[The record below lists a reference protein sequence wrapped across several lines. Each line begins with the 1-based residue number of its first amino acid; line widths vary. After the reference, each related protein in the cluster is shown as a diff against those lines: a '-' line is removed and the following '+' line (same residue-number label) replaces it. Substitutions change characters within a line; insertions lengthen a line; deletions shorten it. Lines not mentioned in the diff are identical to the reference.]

1 MRLKFIVMAAAG
13 LLLAACGSAPEEMVE
28 LTSEGASAA
37 APTPPAS
44 PQIAALPAP
53 APPPVA
59 TGPAPGS
66 AEEFMIDVGDRVFF
80 DTDKSDLQANAR
92 KTLERQAAWLQ
103 NNPNY
108 SITVEGHCDERG
120 TREYNLALGDRRAAA
135 VKNYLVALGV
145 DPNRV
150 ATISYGKERPEALGS
165 NAAAWSQNRRGVS
178 IVNGG

>member
-1 MRLKFIVMAAAG
+1 MRVKFIVMAAAG
-13 LLLAACGSAPEEMVE
+13 LLLAACGSAPEEIME

-53 APPPVA
+53 TPPVA

-66 AEEFMIDVGDRVFF
+66 PEEFVIDVGDRVFF
-80 DTDKSDLQANAR
+80 DTDKSDLPATAR

-103 NNPNY
+103 KYPNY
-108 SITVEGHCDERG
+108 TISVEGHCDERG
-120 TREYNLALGDRRAAA
+120 TREYNLALGDRRATA

-145 DPNRV
+145 DPNRI

-165 NAAAWSQNRRGVS
+165 NEAAWSQNRRGVS
-178 IVNGG
+178 IIGG

>member
-1 MRLKFIVMAAAG
+1 MRVKFIVIAAVG
-13 LLLAACGSAPEEMVE
+13 LLLAACGSAPEEIME
-28 LTSEGASAA
+28 LTSEGESAA

-53 APPPVA
+53 TPPVA

-66 AEEFMIDVGDRVFF
+66 AEEFVIDVGDRVFF
-80 DTDKSDLQANAR
+80 DTDKSDLQATAR

-103 NNPNY
+103 KYPNY
-108 SITVEGHCDERG
+108 TISVEGHCDERG
-120 TREYNLALGDRRAAA
+120 TREYNLALGERRATA

-145 DPNRV
+145 DPNRI

-165 NAAAWSQNRRGVS
+165 NDAAWSQNRRGVS
-178 IVNGG
+178 IIGG

>member
-1 MRLKFIVMAAAG
+1 MRLKFIVLAAAG
-13 LLLAACGSAPEEMVE
+13 LLLAACGSAPEEIVE

-53 APPPVA
+53 TPPVA

-66 AEEFMIDVGDRVFF
+66 AEEFVIDVGDRVFF

>member
-1 MRLKFIVMAAAG
+1 MRVKFIVMAAAG
-13 LLLAACGSAPEEMVE
+13 LLLAACGSAPEEIVE

-53 APPPVA
+53 TPPVA

-66 AEEFMIDVGDRVFF
+66 AEEFVIDVGDRVFF
-80 DTDKSDLQANAR
+80 DTDKSDLQATAR
-92 KTLERQAAWLQ
+92 NTLERQAAWLQ
-103 NNPNY
+103 KNPNY
-108 SITVEGHCDERG
+108 TISVEGHCDERG
-120 TREYNLALGDRRAAA
+120 TREYNLALGERRATA

-145 DPNRV
+145 DPNRI

-165 NAAAWSQNRRGVS
+165 NEAAWSQNRRGVS
-178 IVNGG
+178 VIRG

>member
-1 MRLKFIVMAAAG
+1 MRVKFIVMAAAG
-13 LLLAACGSAPEEMVE
+13 LLLAACGSAPEEIVE

-37 APTPPAS
+37 APPAS

-53 APPPVA
+53 TPPVA

-66 AEEFMIDVGDRVFF
+66 AEEFVIDVGDRVFF
-80 DTDKSDLQANAR
+80 DTDKSDLQATAR

-103 NNPNY
+103 KYPNY
-108 SITVEGHCDERG
+108 TISVEGHCDERG
-120 TREYNLALGDRRAAA
+120 TREYNLALGDRRASA

-165 NAAAWSQNRRGVS
+165 NEAAWSQNRRGVS
-178 IVNGG
+178 IIGG

>member
-53 APPPVA
+53 TPPVA
-59 TGPAPGS
+59 TGPAAGS
-66 AEEFMIDVGDRVFF
+66 IEEFLIDVGDRVFF

-103 NNPNY
+103 NNPNHL
-108 SITVEGHCDERG
+108 ITVEGHADERG

-178 IVNGG
+178 VVSGG